1 MACGLS
7 ASSTLAVA
15 PAVTVTC
22 CCCKAYPIRLA
33 RSCWIP
39 AGTLVSRKFP
49 SSPVSVLRSV
59 PTTCMVTP
67 DRGCW
72 VVESITRPVIV
83 PVFCAATRCRGSDVR
98 NSSARAVTPCRTTRI
113 DETSAESY
121 LRNAA
126 DSGPCQGSRGGGV
139 SRPMLLTFLV
149 AMQTAPA
156 RETAPVLEFPTR
168 GLDDSAAY
176 EGYSTRLYRDSRGNT
191 VQIYIDAKS
200 GRVVHVLADGLNE
213 SIGFTARDTAGNS
226 ALAWGPVQATVGSTG
241 GRRWLRYSLAAR
253 GEVRIGQ
260 FLLGSMRIERD
271 FGYAGR
277 VRDSLNAPPFVPPEF
292 TQLADRLDNAFRDR
306 LTPRLDTTHTASR
319 WMLRVAQ
326 TSLDGKN
333 HLSLTVSGDRR
344 RSTDSLNRGVLRVRP
359 IGSESDSIVLTIEIA
374 TDGPALHPLARNAIF
389 TPTFRHF
396 GDSTRSPRIE
406 REIRGFELLS
416 SREKLMAGL
425 PNYAT
430 YFGRDMFMTALLM
443 QPVWSDTMAEFV
455 MAAALAKLG
464 PSGDVSH
471 EEALGGQ
478 AIRENAAE
486 FLRTG
491 DTSLLRNLQR
501 TRENYWMV
509 DDDFQLP
516 VVAGRYFANAKVPAA
531 RKRQFV
537 ARWGAALRKNLADV
551 AGQAAPYARDP
562 SATNLAAF
570 QRDRDGC

>member
-83 PVFCAATRCRGSDVR
+83 PVFCAARRCRGSDVR

-191 VQIYIDAKS
+191 IQIYIEGKS
-200 GRVVHVLADGLNE
+200 GRVVHLWADALNE
-213 SIGFTARDTAGNS
+213 SIGFTVHDTGGQGGQGGQGTTAPVAFGAGR
-226 ALAWGPVQATVGSTG
+226 ATVGATG
-241 GRRWLRYSLAAR
+241 GRRWLRYSLTAR
-253 GEVRIGQ
+253 GEIRIGQ

-292 TQLADRLDNAFRDR
+292 IQLADRLDSVFRDR
-306 LTPRLDTTHTASR
+306 LTPHLDTTHTASR
-319 WMLRVAQ
+319 W
-326 TSLDGKN
+326 
-333 HLSLTVSGDRR
+333 
-344 RSTDSLNRGVLRVRP
+344 
-359 IGSESDSIVLTIEIA
+359 
-374 TDGPALHPLARNAIF
+374 
-389 TPTFRHF
+389 
-396 GDSTRSPRIE
+396 
-406 REIRGFELLS
+406 
-416 SREKLMAGL
+416 
-425 PNYAT
+425 
-430 YFGRDMFMTALLM
+430 
-443 QPVWSDTMAEFV
+443 
-455 MAAALAKLG
+455 
-464 PSGDVSH
+464 
-471 EEALGGQ
+471 
-478 AIRENAAE
+478 
-486 FLRTG
+486 
-491 DTSLLRNLQR
+491 
-501 TRENYWMV
+501 
-509 DDDFQLP
+509 
-516 VVAGRYFANAKVPAA
+516 
-531 RKRQFV
+531 
-537 ARWGAALRKNLADV
+537 
-551 AGQAAPYARDP
+551 
-562 SATNLAAF
+562 
-570 QRDRDGC
+570 

>member
-1 MACGLS
+1 M
-7 ASSTLAVA
+7 VA
-15 PAVTVTC
+15 PAVPVTGC
-22 CCCKAYPIRLA
+22 CSRPYPIRLA
-33 RSCWIP
+33 RSCWTP
-39 AGTLVSRKFP
+39 AGTSVSWKVP
-49 SSPVSVLRSV
+49 SSAVSVLRSV
-59 PTTCMVTP
+59 PTTCRMTP
-67 DRGCW
+67 ERGCW
-72 VVESITRPVIV
+72 VVESISRPAIV
-83 PVFCAATRCRGSDVR
+83 PVFCAASRCRGRNVR
-98 NSSARAVTPCRTTRI
+98 NSSARVVTPCRTTRI

-191 VQIYIDAKS
+191 IQIYIEGKS
-200 GRVVHVLADGLNE
+200 GRVVHLWADALNE
-213 SIGFTARDTAGNS
+213 SIGFTVHDTGGQGGQGGQGTTAPVAFGAGR
-226 ALAWGPVQATVGSTG
+226 ATVGATG
-241 GRRWLRYSLAAR
+241 GRRWLRYSLTAR
-253 GEVRIGQ
+253 GEIRIGQ

-292 TQLADRLDNAFRDR
+292 IQLADRLDSVFRDR
-306 LTPRLDTTHTASR
+306 LTPHLDTTHTASR

-333 HLSLTVSGDRR
+333 HLWLTVSGDRR

-430 YFGRDMFMTALLM
+430 YFGRDMFMTALLS
-443 QPVWSDTMAEFV
+443 QPVWSATMPEFG
-455 MAAALAKLG
+455 MARALANLA
-464 PSGDVSH
+464 PAGDV
-471 EEALGGQ
+471 G
-478 AIRENAAE
+478 
-486 FLRTG
+486 
-491 DTSLLRNLQR
+491 
-501 TRENYWMV
+501 
-509 DDDFQLP
+509 
-516 VVAGRYFANAKVPAA
+516 PA
-531 RKRQFV
+531 
-537 ARWGAALRKNLADV
+537 
-551 AGQAAPYARDP
+551 
-562 SATNLAAF
+562 
-570 QRDRDGC
+570 